1 MFLLKTF
8 VQDCRAATRRGLCC
22 IRAAAVAALLALP
35 VGVSTAEAQNPFAPV
50 VTIDTGVITEFS
62 VSQRLNFLTLLNAPG
77 ITRATV
83 IDTLVDEYLQVRA
96 AKGAGIVLGEGD
108 VLEGLTEFA
117 ARAEMEPDDFVQ
129 AVGAQ
134 GIAEETL
141 RDFIGNGLFWR
152 QYIRQ
157 RYGARAQ
164 VTEDEIDRALALATG
179 GGGVRVLLSEIAL
192 PLTPEYAEQS
202 TAIAEELSRT
212 IRSRNDFVLAAQRYS
227 ASPTAATGG
236 ELDWMPLSNL
246 PPNIATDMLV
256 MTPGQVTE
264 PINMGGFIA
273 LFMLRGLQESAPA
286 SASALAVEYA
296 QVVIP
301 GGRTAETLATAR
313 ALRDRTDTCDDLYG
327 TVSGLPVGAI
337 QRDVSTPG
345 TLPRDLA
352 LELAKLDDGEVS
364 TLLATADG
372 SIRFVM
378 MCGRT
383 RDIEEGEREQ
393 VRQRLFTQR
402 LEGYAGAHL
411 DELRAASVIT
421 RVQD

>member
-1 MFLLKTF
+1 MFLLNMTT
-8 VQDCRAATRRGLCC
+8 CTGA
-22 IRAAAVAALLALP
+22 IRAAGRVGALVALLAVPLVP
-35 VGVSTAEAQNPFAPV
+35 QGAVAQNPFAPV
-50 VTIDTGVITEFS
+50 VLVDNGVITEFS
-62 VSQRLNFLTLLNAPG
+62 VSQRLQFLTLLNAPG
-77 ITRATV
+77 IDRATV
-83 IDTLVDEYLQVRA
+83 VDTLTEEFLQTRA
-96 AKGAGIVLGEGD
+96 AKAAGIVLSEAD

-117 ARAEMEPDDFVQ
+117 ARAEMEPDAFVQ

-141 RDFIGNGLFWR
+141 RDFIGNGIVWR
-152 QYIRQ
+152 QYVRQ
-157 RYGARAQ
+157 RFGSRAQ
-164 VTEDEIDRALALATG
+164 VTEAEIDRALALATA

-202 TAIAEELSRT
+202 TSIAEELSRT
-212 IRSRNDFVLAAQRYS
+212 IRSRSEFVLAAQRYS
-227 ASPTAATGG
+227 ASPTSASGG

-246 PPNIATDMLV
+246 PPNLATDMLV
-256 MTPGQVTE
+256 MTPGEVTE
-264 PINMGGFIA
+264 PINMGGFLA
-273 LFMLRGLQESAPA
+273 LFLLRGLQESAPA
-286 SASALAVEYA
+286 SAAALAVEYA

-301 GGRTAETLATAR
+301 GGRTEQTLAVAR
-313 ALRDRTDTCDDLYG
+313 SLQARSDTCDDLYG
-327 TVSGLPVGAI
+327 TVEGLPVGPIA
-337 QRDVSTPG
+337 REVSTPG
-345 TLPRDLA
+345 GLSRDLA

-364 TLLATADG
+364 TLLSTEDG

-378 MCGRT
+378 LCGRT
-383 RDIEEGEREQ
+383 RDTEEGEREQ